1 MKELITTVTRK
12 GQVTIPSEIRRAL
25 GLKPRDKVAFS
36 LEDREARLRPAT
48 TSLLA
53 GFGAVKP
60 RQRPED
66 FRKVRRET
74 EEWVAGEV
82 LKET

>member
-1 MKELITTVTRK
+1 MKELVTTVTQK
-12 GQVTIPSEIRRAL
+12 GQVTIPSQIRQAL
-25 GLKPRDKVAFS
+25 DLKARDKVVFT
-36 LEDREARLRPAT
+36 LEEGEARLRPAT
-48 TSLLA
+48 RSLLD

-82 LKET
+82 MEEG